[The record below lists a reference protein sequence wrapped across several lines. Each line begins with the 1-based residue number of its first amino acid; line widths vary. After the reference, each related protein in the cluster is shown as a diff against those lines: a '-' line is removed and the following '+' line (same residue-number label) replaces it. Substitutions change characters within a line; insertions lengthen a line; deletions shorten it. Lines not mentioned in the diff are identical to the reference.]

1 MTDQTYPPSAD
12 MVSNA
17 HVDAAKYAEMY
28 KASVSDPDTFWADNP
43 PPAARNG
50 GDPRRFGA
58 GGGVWVMLLLAL
70 ARGSGRRRQ
79 T

>member
-28 KASVSDPDTFWADNP
+28 KASVSDPDTFWATR
-43 PPAARNG
+43 PASG
-50 GDPRRFGA
+50 WTGPSLSPR
-58 GGGVWVMLLLAL
+58 
-70 ARGSGRRRQ
+70 
-79 T
+79 